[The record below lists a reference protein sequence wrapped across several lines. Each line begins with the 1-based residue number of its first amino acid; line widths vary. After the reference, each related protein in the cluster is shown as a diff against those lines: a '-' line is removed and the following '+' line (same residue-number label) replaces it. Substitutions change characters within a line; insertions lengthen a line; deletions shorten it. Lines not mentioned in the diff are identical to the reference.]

1 MRWCL
6 SWCSVGLLLSGEE
19 KEALMSW
26 LTIILRDIASVKVLV
41 WRHFKRNPQF
51 VSELCLEVV

>member
-1 MRWCL
+1 MRLCL

-26 LTIILRDIASVKVLV
+26 LTILPRDIASAKALV
-41 WRHFKRNPQF
+41 WRHVKRKPQF